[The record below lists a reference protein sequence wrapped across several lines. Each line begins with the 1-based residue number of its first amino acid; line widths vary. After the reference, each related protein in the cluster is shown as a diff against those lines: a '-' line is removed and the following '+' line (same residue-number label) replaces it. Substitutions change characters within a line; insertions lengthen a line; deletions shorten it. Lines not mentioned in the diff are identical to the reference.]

1 MGLHWNLS
9 LGKCKWLTAQS
20 RADPQRR
27 LRDTCTAFTNMR
39 KILICPDPIFYLQ
52 AALFSDDSLV
62 IDQQRANLNV
72 LQRASLEGELAEIS
86 WCVTSHLEAHATSW
100 NAEAVQQ
107 LLQHL
112 SSSAT

>member
-1 MGLHWNLS
+1 M
-9 LGKCKWLTAQS
+9 C
-20 RADPQRR
+20 
-27 LRDTCTAFTNMR
+27 

-52 AALFSDDSLV
+52 AALFTDDSLV

-72 LQRASLEGELAEIS
+72 LQRASLEGGLAEIS
-86 WCVTSHLEAHATSW
+86 WCVTSHLEAHAASW
-100 NAEAVQQ
+100 SGEAVQQ